1 VTAQYVRQM
10 PVVVDNPDTLEQ
22 LRQAVDAMSTARAT
36 QYAISLGVT
45 PPTDDPDWELL
56 PRFEPDG
63 SEGPLMWVLVSE
75 PLDAE

>member
-1 VTAQYVRQM
+1 MTAQDVRQV
-10 PVVVDNPDTLEQ
+10 PVVVDDPDTSER

-36 QYAISLGVT
+36 QYAISLGVS
-45 PPTDDPDWELL
+45 PPSDDPDWELL

-75 PLDAE
+75 P